1 MIQLKMSLKYRIAMV
16 AGSATIL
23 SLAAQPSALAISF
36 DLTTPTDTQGSTSA
50 PITAGGTTLILSN
63 PLWTNNVPDG
73 IRQSTLGVCAWAVV
87 GTSGGRCNVNVSDG
101 FTGSQLTGL
110 TATFSKSSI
119 LKSFNIG
126 QFAPS
131 TVASTITDALI
142 QFKVGGTVMDSLSIT
157 GNGPYALNTPIL
169 LGAGQD
175 LEIVTSASTT
185 FANGGLFRISAFEAD
200 SVSVPGPLPLVGAG
214 AAFVWSRKLR
224 RRLQVKAG

>member
-1 MIQLKMSLKYRIAMV
+1 MSLKFRIAMV

-63 PLWTNNVPDG
+63 PLWTNNVPVG

-87 GTSGGRCNVNVSDG
+87 GTSGGRCNVNVIDG

-110 TATFSKSSI
+110 KATFSKSSI

-131 TVASTITDALI
+131 SGAGTIANALI
-142 QFKVGGTVMDSLSIT
+142 QFKVGGTVKDSLSIT

-175 LEIVTSASTT
+175 LEIVTSGSTNA
-185 FANGGLFRISAFEAD
+185 ANGGLFRISAFEAD

-214 AAFVWSRKLR
+214 AAFGWSRKLR